1 MAQLKE
7 IVVSLPDEIL
17 SEVDG
22 LAKKHKVDRSQMI
35 ARIARTYIL
44 RRGLRRRMKAGYI
57 EMADINTEIAEFC
70 LEADNKA
77 LNLYEDML
85 LEM

>member
-17 SEVDG
+17 SEVDVM
-22 LAKKHKVDRSQMI
+22 AKKHKIDRSQMI
-35 ARIARTYIL
+35 AHIARLYIQRRQRL
-44 RRGLRRRMKAGYI
+44 RDMKKGYT
-57 EMADINTEIAEFC
+57 EMADINLEIANFC
-70 LEADNKA
+70 LEADNNA

-85 LEM
+85 S